1 MLNGAYFT
9 PSGAGA
15 SASYARASSLG
26 AKSSS
31 MVGAITS
38 GAGPLACRRSR
49 MCQYSQLHLYH
60 LYRFSKRKC
69 PFFSFFLLS
78 IKFPFLLLKSTTLKF
93 SQIKVISHCLSIC
106 PLIIYSVPPWQ
117 VYFFYTVNFSSCLK
131 ALCNL
136 GLISLQE
143 KPNICSLKQVQK
155 RCPCPISFL
164 FFSNLKSSQFLHPL
178 VSSNHHL
185 STTPTL
191 SLCLESL
198 VCILCFGY
206 CVFIAFSL
214 LQERMIL

>member
-93 SQIKVISHCLSIC
+93 SQIKVISHCLSMSINH
-106 PLIIYSVPPWQ
+106 L
-117 VYFFYTVNFSSCLK
+117 FSSSLASVLFLHCQFQFPSQSVVQPRPDFTSRK
-131 ALCNL
+131 A
-136 GLISLQE
+136 QY
-143 KPNICSLKQVQK
+143 
-155 RCPCPISFL
+155 L
-164 FFSNLKSSQFLHPL
+164 FFEAGAEALSMPHFFSFFFQSQEFS
-178 VSSNHHL
+178 VSS
-185 STTPTL
+185 S
-191 SLCLESL
+191 
-198 VCILCFGY
+198 IGF
-206 CVFIAFSL
+206 F
-214 LQERMIL
+214 

>member
-93 SQIKVISHCLSIC
+93 SQIKVISHCLSMSINH
-106 PLIIYSVPPWQ
+106 L
-117 VYFFYTVNFSSCLK
+117 FSSSLASVLFLHCQFQFLSKSVVQPRPDFTSRKAQCLF
-131 ALCNL
+131 
-136 GLISLQE
+136 
-143 KPNICSLKQVQK
+143 LKQVQK
-155 RCPCPISFL
+155 RCPCPVSCFIFPISR
-164 FFSNLKSSQFLHPL
+164 
-178 VSSNHHL
+178 V
-185 STTPTL
+185 L
-191 SLCLESL
+191 SLFIHWFLLTTICQPPPLYLCVLSL
-198 VCILCFGY
+198 QSAY
-206 CVFIAFSL
+206 CALAIVFL
-214 LQERMIL
+214 LPFLYYRSE